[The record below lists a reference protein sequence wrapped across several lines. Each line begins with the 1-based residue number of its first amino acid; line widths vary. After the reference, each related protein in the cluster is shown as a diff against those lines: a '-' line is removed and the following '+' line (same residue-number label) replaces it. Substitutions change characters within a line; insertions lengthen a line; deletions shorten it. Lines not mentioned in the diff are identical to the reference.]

1 MLGDGSRYTYEN
13 IVSQSNYGWQ
23 PIEPHEIVLEGFY
36 GSVRITVDSL
46 LATSSTLGRPD
57 ALGMTTT
64 IRIDRPN
71 SSPSMDIRTNH
82 AYYGSLE
89 SLSDSVL
96 AFRLGRASDI
106 TITAVGLRLRLY
118 EHHLGARSGTCVT
131 GDLSDILEIENFPW
145 PAANIGDRLLLQR
158 ESSFHLRFAFQTSVV
173 DPPFV
178 TRFSDN
184 INQLVRYVHSLG
196 AS

>member
-1 MLGDGSRYTYEN
+1 M
-13 IVSQSNYGWQ
+13 SQNDYGWQ
-23 PIEPHEIVLEGFY
+23 PIDPHEIVLEGFD
-36 GSVRITVDSL
+36 GAVTITVDSL
-46 LATSSTLGRPD
+46 LATSSTLARPD

-71 SSPSMDIRTNH
+71 SSPSMQISTNH

-89 SLSDSVL
+89 SLRDSVL

-106 TITAVGLRLRLY
+106 TITAVGLGLRLY

-131 GDLSDILEIENFPW
+131 GDVSDVLEIENFPW
-145 PAANIGDRLLLQR
+145 TVEDIGNRLLLQR
-158 ESSFHLRFAFQTSVV
+158 ESSFHLRFAFSTSVV

-178 TRFSDN
+178 TRFADN
-184 INQLVRYVHSLG
+184 INQLVRYVQSLRD
-196 AS
+196 S

>member
-1 MLGDGSRYTYEN
+1 M
-13 IVSQSNYGWQ
+13 SQNDYGWQ
-23 PIEPHEIVLEGFY
+23 PIEPHEIVLEGFD
-36 GSVRITVDSL
+36 GAVKITVDSL
-46 LATSSTLGRPD
+46 LATSSTLARPD

-71 SSPSMDIRTNH
+71 SSPSMEISTNH

-89 SLSDSVL
+89 SLRDSVL
-96 AFRLGRASDI
+96 AFSLGRTSVI

-131 GDLSDILEIENFPW
+131 GDVSDVLEIANFPW
-145 PAANIGDRLLLQR
+145 PVEDIGNRLLLQR
-158 ESSFHLRFAFQTSVV
+158 ESSLHLRFAFRTSVV

-178 TRFSDN
+178 TRFADN
-184 INQLVRYVHSLG
+184 IYQLVRYVQSLG
-196 AS
+196 VS

>member
-1 MLGDGSRYTYEN
+1 
-13 IVSQSNYGWQ
+13 VSQSDYGWQ
-23 PIEPHEIVLEGFY
+23 PIEPHEIALEGFD
-36 GSVRITVDSL
+36 GAVKITVDSL
-46 LATSSTLGRPD
+46 LATSSTLARPD

-64 IRIDRPN
+64 VRIDRPN
-71 SSPSMDIRTNH
+71 SSPSMEISTNH

-89 SLSDSVL
+89 SLKDSVL

-131 GDLSDILEIENFPW
+131 GDVSDVLEIENSPC
-145 PAANIGDRLLLQR
+145 PVEDIGNHLLLQR
-158 ESSFHLRFAFQTSVV
+158 ESLYHLRFAFRTSVV

-178 TRFSDN
+178 TRFADN
-184 INQLVRYVHSLG
+184 INHLVHYVQSLG
-196 AS
+196 DS

>member
-1 MLGDGSRYTYEN
+1 M
-13 IVSQSNYGWQ
+13 SQNDYGWQ
-23 PIEPHEIVLEGFY
+23 PIEPHEIVLEGFD
-36 GSVRITVDSL
+36 GAVKITVDSL
-46 LATSSTLGRPD
+46 LATSSTLARPD

-71 SSPSMDIRTNH
+71 SSPSMEISTNH

-89 SLSDSVL
+89 SLRDSVL
-96 AFRLGRASDI
+96 AFSLGRARVI

-131 GDLSDILEIENFPW
+131 GDVSDVLEIENFPW
-145 PAANIGDRLLLQR
+145 PVEDIGNRLLLQR
-158 ESSFHLRFAFQTSVV
+158 ESSLHLRFAFRTSVV

-178 TRFSDN
+178 TRFVDN
-184 INQLVRYVHSLG
+184 INQLVRYVQSLDV
-196 AS
+196 S